1 MPKPSPQRRSLLKN
15 LAFCLAAPL
24 DRAAM
29 AQAPASSTPPLSL
42 GQSISWSTIT
52 ALTGEV
58 LPASHFEGRVTV
70 IYWWAS
76 WCPFCREQTPE
87 MQKLW
92 IQHSPRSLRLLGIS
106 VDTKLEVAQQHQTR
120 AGMTFPST
128 WSTEGLMRIFPRPRG
143 VPVTAVID
151 RRGLVV
157 QIERGQMFP
166 EDIASLARWL

>member
-1 MPKPSPQRRSLLKN
+1 
-15 LAFCLAAPL
+15 
-24 DRAAM
+24 
-29 AQAPASSTPPLSL
+29 
-42 GQSISWSTIT
+42 
-52 ALTGEV
+52 
-58 LPASHFEGRVTV
+58 
-70 IYWWAS
+70 
-76 WCPFCREQTPE
+76 